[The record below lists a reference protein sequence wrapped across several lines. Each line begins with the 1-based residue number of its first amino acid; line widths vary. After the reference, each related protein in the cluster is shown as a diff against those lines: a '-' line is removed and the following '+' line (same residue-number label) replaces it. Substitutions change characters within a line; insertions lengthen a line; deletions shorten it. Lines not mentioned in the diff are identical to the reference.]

1 MAHVASWKKELVD
14 EIVEDIKNAPVIAV
28 VDMHGIPAPQVQSM
42 RAGMRE
48 HAKIKMTKNN
58 LMLLA
63 LEEASKFKPGIE
75 ELKNAVGGQC
85 AIVTTDMNAFKLF
98 NKLKATMSPAP
109 ARAGDLAPRDIIVPA
124 GPTPFGPGP
133 IIGELQKLG
142 LPAQIMNGKI
152 TVKKDTTVVKQGE
165 PISADLAAMLPK
177 LEILPMIVGMDAR
190 AIYGDGIVYSRD
202 VLDIPDDYY
211 TTMFATA
218 ASNALALAV
227 EIAYPAK
234 ETMPM
239 LIAKA
244 YRNAQALSVEAAIPT
259 KETIGALFAKADRQ
273 MLALAS
279 ASGYT
284 NDDLAA
290 RLSTCAAA
298 SVSAA
303 EPVAQAEQKADEE
316 ETEEVSE
323 DEAAAGLSALF
334 G

>member
-1 MAHVASWKKELVD
+1 MAHVASWKKELVG
-14 EIVEDIKNAPVIAV
+14 EIVEDIKNAPVVAV
-28 VDMHGIPAPQVQSM
+28 VSMQGIPGQQIQAM
-42 RAGMRE
+42 RAGMRG

-58 LMLLA
+58 LIRLA
-63 LEEASKFKPGIE
+63 LDEA
-75 ELKNAVGGQC
+75 VQY
-85 AIVTTDMNAFKLF
+85 TTDMNAFKLF

-109 ARAGDLAPRDIIVPA
+109 AKAGDKAPYDIVVPA

-152 TVKKDTTVVKQGE
+152 TIKKDTTVVKEGE
-165 PISADLAAMLPK
+165 AISADLAAMLPK
-177 LEILPMIVGMDAR
+177 LEILPMIVGMDAK
-190 AIYGDGIVYSRD
+190 AVYGDGIVYSRS

-211 TTMFATA
+211 SNMFATA
-218 ASNALALAV
+218 AHDALAVAV

-234 ETMPM
+234 ETMPT

-244 YRNAQALSVEAAIPT
+244 YRSAYSLSVEAAIPT
-259 KETIGALFAKADRQ
+259 KETIGALFAKADSQ
-273 MLALAS
+273 MLAVAS
-279 ASGYT
+279 ATGYT
-284 NDDLAA
+284 NDDIAA
-290 RLSTCAAA
+290 RISSAPVAT
-298 SVSAA
+298 AA

-316 ETEEVSE
+316 EAEEVSE

>member
-14 EIVEDIKNAPVIAV
+14 EIVGDIVKAPVVAV

-42 RAGMRE
+42 RAGLRD

-63 LEEASKFKPGIE
+63 LAEAAKSKPGIE
-75 ELKNAVGGQC
+75 GLSDGVDGQC

-109 ARAGDLAPRDIIVPA
+109 ARAGDKAPFDIVVPA

-152 TVKKDTTVVKQGE
+152 TIKKDTTVVKEGQE
-165 PISADLAAMLPK
+165 ISPELAAMLPK
-177 LEILPMIVGMDAR
+177 LEILPMVVGMNAR
-190 AIYGDGIVYSRD
+190 CVFGDGIIYGRD

-211 TTMFATA
+211 ATMFATA
-218 ASNALALAV
+218 AHNAMALAV
-227 EIAYPAK
+227 EVAYATA
-234 ETMPM
+234 ETVPM

-244 YRNAQALSVEAAIPT
+244 YRNAQVLSVEAAIPT

-290 RLSTCAAA
+290 RLCACAAA
-298 SVSAA
+298 PVTAA
-303 EPVAQAEQKADEE
+303 ESVAQAEQKADEE
-316 ETEEVSE
+316 PEEVSE